1 MEEKLLKIISTYG
14 VNNQQRK
21 LNEEVFELQEAISI
35 YEKIEY
41 WDSEGFF
48 VDFNPDKDAII
59 EEIADVTVMLLQ
71 FKEYYHID
79 GKEILDIMNMK
90 IERQLNRITN
100 E

>member
-1 MEEKLLKIISTYG
+1 MTDKLLEIINHYG

-21 LNEEVFELQEAISI
+21 LEEEVFELQEAISI
-35 YEKIEY
+35 YETVHN

-48 VDFNPDKDAII
+48 MAIVPDKEHII

-79 GKEILDIMNMK
+79 GNDILKIMNEK
-90 IERQLNRITN
+90 IDRQLERLKN